1 MSYIIPVSLEVES
14 SAVHLPLQIEED
26 SPIEMELTTGIVY
39 RTGDLYTGETTV
51 TPTTETQTLLTA
63 GFQMPRDVVIN
74 PIPQNYG
81 LITWNGST
89 ITVS

>member
-1 MSYIIPVSLEVES
+1 MAQLYGGNLIAPQSLYGGSLVGTSQLSGGFVTQAEWSFQRYEGSYEITPS
-14 SAVHLPLQIEED
+14 S
-26 SPIEMELTTGIVY
+26 
-39 RTGDLYTGETTV
+39 
-51 TPTTETQTLLTA
+51 ETQTLPTEDRVA
-63 GFQMPRDVVIN
+63 VENIVIK